1 MEVLVNKISAPTSDN
16 AEKGQKDHH
25 QLMEKNE
32 REGKMHISNQS
43 KRDTEINLNSELRE
57 MQHHLRGRNVVAII
71 SNDVPF
77 RISLEEDSC
86 DL

>member
-1 MEVLVNKISAPTSDN
+1 MR
-16 AEKGQKDHH
+16 EKGRCTFQ
-25 QLMEKNE
+25 
-32 REGKMHISNQS
+32 ISL